1 MELGKKIFTDDIK
14 KILISFV
21 GILIL
26 AFGLAVITQLNVG
39 KSIYTNVSL
48 GLRDVLKK
56 YFNIQ
61 VTIGTTFLF
70 VDVVIGLLAYF
81 LFLALGIKK
90 KLIGTLIVAV
100 SIGLFI
106 DFWIW
111 ILNIPDLTQM
121 FPFWIRFLMV
131 FPLMFLLTFGVALTI
146 SAHIIVPPLDLL
158 TLYVSKRLDKSFSIA
173 KTILIVIFLLIGLSF
188 MTLSGDFSHISFVSF
203 IFSFANGPTIQMW
216 LKVTSK
222 IYDFVMRL

>member
-1 MELGKKIFTDDIK
+1 MELGKKYLKDDIK

-61 VTIGTTFLF
+61 VTIGTTFLV

-81 LFLALGIKK
+81 LFLSLGIKK

-131 FPLMFLLTFGVALTI
+131 FPLMFFLTFGVALTI

-158 TLYVSKRLDKSFSIA
+158 TLYVSKRLDKSFGGA
-173 KTILIVIFLLIGLSF
+173 KSILIVIFLIIGLSF

>member
-158 TLYVSKRLDKSFSIA
+158 TLYVSKKLDKSFSIA

-188 MTLSGDFSHISFVSF
+188 MTLSGDFSHISVVSF